1 MSGLRQDRLP
11 ASHSAGA
18 AGRAGGDPSLRPPPP
33 RAICTA
39 VPATWGIGHMTLGL
53 SFSIWKMGMIRALPA
68 GQVRGLLDF
77 ILVKGVDLL
86 WHGEQ
91 RSFACGSGLAAPR
104 SLYESRE
111 LPGAGS
117 CWNGAGAIRL
127 LLWLR
132 RAAHDAL
139 GAGLQC
145 FEAGVSSSAL
155 LTLRLDHPWLG
166 GGRPWLGGRCPVGC
180 RMWNGV
186 PDHQKPVASHLLS
199 PNHISRCQISP
210 GDGGNPLG

>member
-11 ASHSAGA
+11 ACLPQRRSRRS
-18 AGRAGGDPSLRPPPP
+18 RAGGDPSLRPPPP

-39 VPATWGIGHMTLGL
+39 APAAWGIGHMTLGL

-68 GQVRGLLDF
+68 GRVRGLLDF

-86 WHGEQ
+86 WHWEQ
-91 RSFACGSGLAAPR
+91 RSFACGSGLPAPQ
-104 SLYESRE
+104 SLYESWV

-117 CWNGAGAIRL
+117 CWSGAGAIRL

-132 RAAHDAL
+132 WAARDAL
-139 GAGLQC
+139 GAGLHC

-155 LTLRLDHPWLG
+155 LTLGLDHPWLG
-166 GGRPWLGGRCPVGC
+166 GSSLVWGGVLWAVECG
-180 RMWNGV
+180 
-186 PDHQKPVASHLLS
+186 VASLTPRS
-199 PNHISRCQISP
+199 Q
-210 GDGGNPLG
+210 